1 MTTFSLLIKS
11 SPYATA
17 NHQAALDFATTLL
30 TEGHLLRRVFLYQ
43 DAVFAALSTQQ
54 PVQGQ
59 ISITQQWQS
68 LAADAGIRI
77 QVCIAN
83 ALRRGVTDSTEQQ
96 RYNLPAETLAPGFEL
111 AGLGEM
117 AEACADSDRVIEF

>member
-30 TEGHLLRRVFLYQ
+30 TEGHMLRRVFLYQ

-68 LAADAGIRI
+68 LATDAGIRI

-96 RYNLPAETLAPGFEL
+96 RYNLPAATLAPGFEL

>member
-30 TEGHLLRRVFLYQ
+30 TEGHMLRRVFLYQ

-83 ALRRGVTDSTEQQ
+83 ALRRGVTDITEQQ
-96 RYNLPAETLAPGFEL
+96 RYNLPAATLAPGFEL